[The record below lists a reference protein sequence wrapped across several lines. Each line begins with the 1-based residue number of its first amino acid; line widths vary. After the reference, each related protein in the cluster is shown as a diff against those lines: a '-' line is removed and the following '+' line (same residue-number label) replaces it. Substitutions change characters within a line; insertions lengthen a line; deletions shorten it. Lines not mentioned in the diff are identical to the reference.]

1 MSRIFPGDLWSVGE
15 ARINDLL
22 VVVRL
27 RTGLPPAPARQVN
40 ENLVIISWPYT
51 GIENG
56 MPNEEDKQSTNRF
69 EEAIE
74 QAFDDSDIGVQVAC
88 LTGNHQKE
96 WRFYT
101 HDVEAFL
108 DAFNACLAGHPVYPI
123 RLGTY
128 KDPDWNGLAGLQ
140 PEGSDQL
147 H

>member
-27 RTGLPPAPARQVN
+27 RTGLPPAPTRQVN

-51 GIENG
+51 GIGNG

-74 QAFDDSDIGVQVAC
+74 QAFDDSDI
-88 LTGNHQKE
+88 
-96 WRFYT
+96 
-101 HDVEAFL
+101 
-108 DAFNACLAGHPVYPI
+108 
-123 RLGTY
+123 
-128 KDPDWNGLAGLQ
+128 
-140 PEGSDQL
+140 
-147 H
+147 

>member
-1 MSRIFPGDLWSVGE
+1 
-15 ARINDLL
+15 
-22 VVVRL
+22 
-27 RTGLPPAPARQVN
+27 

-56 MPNEEDKQSTNRF
+56 MPNEADKQSTNAF

-74 QAFDDSDIGVQVAC
+74 RGFDDSAMAVQVAC

-123 RLGTY
+123 QLHMY
-128 KDPDWNGLAGLQ
+128 KDP
-140 PEGSDQL
+140 E
-147 H
+147 